1 MQTRRALTGVLRR
14 LAAYFTPHLF
24 AVAGGVAF
32 SWAMRWVMSL
42 GGSCRV
48 FCYPPTTIAF
58 GVLGGFLGAQL
69 YRSEHPLPPPADPQ
83 P

>member
-1 MQTRRALTGVLRR
+1 MRTTQALTGVLRR

-32 SWAMRWVMSL
+32 SWLLRWVMSL
-42 GGSCRV
+42 GGSCRA
-48 FCYPPTTIAF
+48 FCYPPTTIAL

-69 YRSEHPLPPPADPQ
+69 YRSEHPLPPRAGAEP
-83 P
+83 

>member
-1 MQTRRALTGVLRR
+1 MALTRVLRR

-32 SWAMRWVMSL
+32 AWGVRWLTSL

-48 FCYPPTTIAF
+48 FCSPPITIGL

-69 YRSEHPLPPPADPQ
+69 YRSEHPLPPRAGG
-83 P
+83 